1 MYPALSIYQALA
13 DRIED
18 VLWVGGEG
26 GMEANLVA
34 RQSIPF
40 RAIPAA
46 GVHGVGLRSLPG
58 NLAKLIR
65 GVSASSRILK
75 DFQPDVLLFTG
86 GYVAVPMAFA
96 GRRVPTLLYVP
107 DIEPGLALKS
117 LAAFAD
123 TIALTAENSKTFFP
137 ASRNLTV
144 TGYPVRSDLK
154 KLEKKAALKQ
164 FGLSADLPVLL
175 IVGGS
180 KGARLVNQSITRHLP
195 ELLQK
200 MQVIH
205 LTGELDWSEIE
216 NNAKTL
222 PVDLQKRYRPFPYLH
237 EEMAAA
243 FSAADVVVSR
253 AGASTLG
260 ELPFYGLP
268 AILVPYPFAWRY
280 QKVNADYLVE
290 KGAAVMVEN
299 SALDNQ
305 LMPTISAILENKPHL
320 AAMKA
325 AMSSLAHPDAAA
337 QIASLVLQLAERT
350 KRS

>member
-13 DRIED
+13 DRLED

-34 RQSIPF
+34 RQNIPF
-40 RAIPAA
+40 RTIPAA
-46 GVHGVGLRSLPG
+46 GVHGVGLRTLPG
-58 NLAKLIR
+58 NVAKLMR

-75 DFQPDVLLFTG
+75 EFKPDVLLFTG

-117 LAAFAD
+117 LAHFAD
-123 TIALTAENSKTFFP
+123 TIALTAENSKTYFSSVRKL
-137 ASRNLTV
+137 AV
-144 TGYPVRSDLK
+144 TGYPIRSDLK
-154 KLEKKAALKQ
+154 KMEKKTTLKH
-164 FGLSADLPVLL
+164 FDLSAELPVLL

-180 KGARLVNQSITRHLP
+180 KGARLINQAITRHLP
-195 ELLQK
+195 EMLK
-200 MQVIH
+200 MMQVIH
-205 LTGELDWSEIE
+205 LTGELDWQEIE
-216 NNAKTL
+216 ANAKTL
-222 PVDLQKRYRPFPYLH
+222 SAEFQKRYRPFPYLH

-243 FSAADVVVSR
+243 FSAADVVLSR

-280 QKVNADYLVE
+280 QKVNADHLVD

-299 SALDNQ
+299 AALDEN
-305 LMPTISAILENKPHL
+305 LMPTLTRILENGSRL
-320 AAMKA
+320 TSMKQ
-325 AMSSLAHPDAAA
+325 AMSSLAQPDAA
-337 QIASLVLQLAERT
+337 QKIAELVLRLAERS
-350 KRS
+350 KRT

>member
-1 MYPALSIYQALA
+1 VYPALSIYQALA
-13 DRIED
+13 DRLED

-46 GVHGVGLRSLPG
+46 GVHGVGLRNLPG
-58 NLAKLIR
+58 NVAKLIR
-65 GVSASSRILK
+65 GVSTSSRILK
-75 DFQPDVLLFTG
+75 EFQPDVLLFTG

-123 TIALTAENSKTFFP
+123 TIALTTENSKTFFP
-137 ASRNLTV
+137 TSRKLAV
-144 TGYPVRSDLK
+144 TGYPIRSDLK

-164 FGLSADLPVLL
+164 FGLDPKLPILL

-180 KGARLVNQSITRHLP
+180 KGARLINQAITHHLT

-216 NNAKTL
+216 NNSKTI
-222 PVDLQKRYRPFPYLH
+222 PADLRKRYRPFPYLH
-237 EEMAAA
+237 EEMAVA

-280 QKVNADYLVE
+280 QKVNANYLVE
-290 KGAAVMVEN
+290 KGAAVMIEN
-299 SALDNQ
+299 SALDEQ
-305 LMPTISAILENKPHL
+305 LMPTLSAILENEHHM

-337 QIASLVLQLAERT
+337 QIALLVLQLAERT